1 MGISKSDLQREKTK
15 PKQEGEDRMGLFTR
29 ENCCLCGEKTGLLDK
44 KCMDGKV
51 CKDCA
56 KKLSVWFEDF
66 KTTDKLHLY
75 GQIEQRKIYAE
86 MAKAYPFTKVFGE
99 FGVILISE
107 EQRVFVAFPNTAK
120 GLFGSQ
126 RTVKSMDDVID
137 LGPDIVGF
145 DQVEDFEL
153 DITETS
159 REEKR
164 MADGREISYD
174 PPHIVYMETFTLR
187 LKLKHPYIRNMNIQ
201 LNNGAVQIHN
211 LGRRIW
217 TDPGRKLAAHL
228 LGLPG
233 LVKEDQ
239 AEVYDNESLLG
250 AFLRSPC
257 EMPDYSYG
265 FKCTPYNVE
274 EIRKYQYYLAMAR
287 EIQKIITGKE
297 G

>member
-1 MGISKSDLQREKTK
+1 
-15 PKQEGEDRMGLFTR
+15 MGLFKKDD
-29 ENCCLCGEKTGLLDK
+29 CCLCGGKTGLLDK

-51 CKDCA
+51 CKDCT
-56 KKLSVWFEDF
+56 KKLSVWFEDY
-66 KTTDKLHLY
+66 KTTDKLHLM
-75 GQIEQRKIYAE
+75 GQIGERKIYVD
-86 MAKAYPFTKVFGE
+86 MARAYPFNKIYGE

-107 EQRVFVAFPNTAK
+107 AQKVFVAFPDTSK

-126 RTVKSMDDVID
+126 RTVRSMEDVID
-137 LGPDIVGF
+137 LGPDIVEF
-145 DQVEDFEL
+145 RQVEDFEL

-164 MADGREISYD
+164 VANGKEESYD
-174 PPHIVYMETFTLR
+174 PPRILYMETFTLR
-187 LKLKHPYIRNMNIQ
+187 LKLRHPYIKTMSIQ
-201 LNNGAVQIHN
+201 LNDGAVQIHN
-211 LGRRIW
+211 QGRRIW

-233 LVKEDQ
+233 LVKEDM
-239 AEVYDNESLLG
+239 AAVYDNASLLD

-265 FKCTPYNVE
+265 FKCTPFNWE
-274 EIRKYQYYLAMAR
+274 EIRRYQYYLAMAR
-287 EIQKIITGKE
+287 EIQTIIMENG